1 MFSSLSLNVKIV
13 LLLLVAGVIAAS
25 SGLIYWQWQKNKYEG
40 QLASQLS
47 SFDRT
52 ISAVNL
58 AAAKVAQDALAERD
72 AATLK
77 LAALDK
83 EATEQ
88 RSHDLAENKRLSNL
102 LTSGGRVSVNGTCT
116 SSSSVGS
123 MPKTDSSSSVGDGSS
138 IELSQPAGLNI
149 LGIREGI
156 IRDQAALKFFQ
167 DRERGLTQ

>member
-1 MFSSLSLNVKIV
+1 MFQVLSLRVKIA
-13 LLLLVAGVIAAS
+13 LLLLAAVTIAACS
-25 SGLIYWQWQKNKYEG
+25 AWLCWQWQTNKYEG

-72 AATLK
+72 AATVK

-83 EATEQ
+83 QATEQ
-88 RSHDLAENKRLSNL
+88 RSHDLVENKRLTNL
-102 LTSGGRVSVNGTCT
+102 LSTGGRVSVNGTCPR
-116 SSSSVGS
+116 SSSVAS
-123 MPKTDSSSSVGDGSS
+123 LPKADSSSSMGDGSS
-138 IELSQPAGLNI
+138 IELSQPAGLNV

-156 IRDQAALKFFQ
+156 IRDQAALKYFQ